1 MTADPI
7 EGLPSQATKLLV
19 ALELRIARTL
29 QEAGKTCGAVAALAR
44 ASELAATLP
53 EVNIHEHTYTSAKI
67 VACWAPAAEEE
78 GVNPLELLQVRTVTD
93 KLIWLTSAPM
103 MVRTVG
109 GGERGA
115 ALAAMAY
122 WALKEMV
129 VPHWTDRDGEPLEYA
144 VTHYRAMT
152 PAELAAWEGGR

>member
-1 MTADPI
+1 MSTDPI
-7 EGLPSQATKLLV
+7 EGLPSLAIKLLV

-53 EVNIHEHTYTSAKI
+53 EVNIHEHTYTSGRI
-67 VACWAPAAEEE
+67 VACWAPAGEEDM
-78 GVNPLELLQVRTVTD
+78 NPLEMLQVRAVTP

-152 PAELAAWEGGR
+152 PDELVAWEGR